1 MNVRLIEEDYPD
13 DPYMNMAVDEAI
25 FQEVAKGKSPPT
37 MRFYRNR
44 SAAVIGCFQLAE
56 EEIDLEYANANSI
69 KIAKRFTGGG
79 AVYHDMGALN
89 YSIISPDLYGIGMNV
104 ERLFSGMMNG
114 AVRSLA
120 LSGVPEIKSSMNDI
134 TSNGKKVF
142 GAAATMKKGALMFH
156 ATMLINSDLNVLSS
170 VLKVPGEKLKDKGV
184 KSIRERVANI
194 KELCGKDSA
203 KIHDSLLIGYSTFY
217 GFKAAPGK
225 LTDDETSLA
234 KKLYSGK
241 YSKQEWNMGSE
252 LIHIE

>member
-1 MNVRLIEEDYPD
+1 MNVRLIEQDYPD

-25 FQEVAKGKSPPT
+25 FQEVSKGKSQPT

-44 SAAVIGCFQLAE
+44 SAAVLGCFQLADE
-56 EEIDLEYANANSI
+56 ELDLEYAKANNI
-69 KIAKRFTGGG
+69 KVVKRFTGGG

-89 YSIISPDLYGIGMNV
+89 YSIISPDLFGIGMNV

-120 LSGVPEIKSSMNDI
+120 LASVPEIKNSMNDI

-142 GAAATMKKGALMFH
+142 GAAATLKKGALMFH
-156 ATMLINSDLNVLSS
+156 ATMLIQTDLNILSS
-170 VLKVPGEKLKDKGV
+170 VLKVPGEKLKDKGI

-194 KELCGKDSA
+194 KELCGKDSQ

-217 GFKAAPGK
+217 GFKTVPGK
-225 LTDDETSLA
+225 LTEDEESLA
-234 KKLYSGK
+234 KRLYEGK